1 MRSYPDDDEWD
12 DSDDS
17 PIEDDDID
25 SDDGEPTVACPYR
38 RREIHE
44 DSQRCPYCEQ
54 FVSAEDHRPLGSRGG
69 SSSAQLFA
77 CGWLFAGLSVSG
89 AIPLSRRIELVH
101 VVS

>member
-25 SDDGEPTVACPYR
+25 SDDGEPTVACPYC

-54 FVSAEDHRPLGSRGG
+54 FVSAEDAPPARKP
-69 SSSAQLFA
+69 
-77 CGWLFAGLSVSG
+77 WWIIIG
-89 AIPLSRRIELVH
+89 AVICLWVAFRWIVG
-101 VVS
+101 